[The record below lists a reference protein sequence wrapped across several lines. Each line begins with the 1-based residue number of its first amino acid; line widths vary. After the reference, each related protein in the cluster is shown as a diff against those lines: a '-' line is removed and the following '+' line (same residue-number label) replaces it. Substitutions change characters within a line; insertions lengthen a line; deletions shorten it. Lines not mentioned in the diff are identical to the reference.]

1 MVWPS
6 HSLAVTS
13 GVALTPR
20 GCSRILKNSRR
31 YLQATAGW
39 SRRAS
44 GWQIGAV
51 PHTIAD
57 SLTGRTD
64 SCVSQTLYYL
74 VKVGLVACTLFLS
87 ACTTMVAAP
96 DRLEPGVLE
105 VRRNN
110 NVELYDEVQDRQVN
124 FQVSWPA
131 TDGPFPVIVFSHG
144 AFCYPEQ
151 YATVTDFWVSRGYV
165 VILPNHLDSPNG
177 PKMKGTDLLR
187 MQSSRVRDMSFA
199 LDALDEFE
207 MKLPELAG
215 RIDHN
220 LAVVAGHSFGGLI
233 TMMKSGLRYETVDGQ
248 PAGFAD
254 PRFRVAVVMSGVG
267 EMPPTPGMT
276 NQERMSE
283 DPFGSLTGPLFA
295 SGGTLD
301 EGNVGTGVIY
311 PWQWRMS
318 GYTESPPGDKYSL
331 VFENADHYLGGL
343 ICRDNRGGEADPE
356 AARIVRAAQT
366 AFLDAYIKQ
375 DAEALKWLK
384 STDYAAL
391 TNGRADFEYK

>member
-1 MVWPS
+1 
-6 HSLAVTS
+6 
-13 GVALTPR
+13 
-20 GCSRILKNSRR
+20 
-31 YLQATAGW
+31 
-39 SRRAS
+39 
-44 GWQIGAV
+44 
-51 PHTIAD
+51 
-57 SLTGRTD
+57 
-64 SCVSQTLYYL
+64 
-74 VKVGLVACTLFLS
+74 
-87 ACTTMVAAP
+87 
-96 DRLEPGVLE
+96 
-105 VRRNN
+105 
-110 NVELYDEVQDRQVN
+110 
-124 FQVSWPA
+124 
-131 TDGPFPVIVFSHG
+131 
-144 AFCYPEQ
+144 
-151 YATVTDFWVSRGYV
+151 
-165 VILPNHLDSPNG
+165 
-177 PKMKGTDLLR
+177 
-187 MQSSRVRDMSFA
+187 
-199 LDALDEFE
+199 
-207 MKLPELAG
+207 
-215 RIDHN
+215 
-220 LAVVAGHSFGGLI
+220 
-233 TMMKSGLRYETVDGQ
+233 
-248 PAGFAD
+248 
-254 PRFRVAVVMSGVG
+254 MSGVG